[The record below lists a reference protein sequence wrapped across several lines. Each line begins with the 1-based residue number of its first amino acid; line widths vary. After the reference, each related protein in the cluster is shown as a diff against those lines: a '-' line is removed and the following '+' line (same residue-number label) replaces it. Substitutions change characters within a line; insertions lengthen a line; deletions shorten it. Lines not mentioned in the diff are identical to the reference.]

1 MSASTSS
8 PASSTPSPDAET
20 KARIKEAGRDGR
32 LSFRNFAEHQMRR
45 EFKDMALAKCSQ
57 HVKEFALCAEE
68 QGLLVVFKC
77 RHHSK
82 ALNECMALHNS
93 NEAFEKYKEDHKE
106 DLEKRV
112 MKT

>member
-1 MSASTSS
+1 MSASTSA

-20 KARIKEAGRDGR
+20 KARIKDAGRDGR

-45 EFKDMALAKCSQ
+45 EFKDMALEKCSH
-57 HVKEFALCAEE
+57 HVKDFAVCAEE
-68 QGLLVVFKC
+68 QGLMVVFNC

-82 ALNECMALHNS
+82 ALNECMAIHNS
-93 NEAFEKYKEDHKE
+93 NEAFEKYKEEHKE
-106 DLEKRV
+106 ELEKRV